1 MMMKRVLTLC
11 ASVLACSAACAE
23 GYAGAVAALSRV
35 DFGCTPGY
43 SCDYKGHGG
52 KLYAGTQL
60 SANNSLDLGVGKLDA
75 VEFAYL
81 KFGGARASLPAPDAF
96 NPALHESALTDA
108 VAVAAVAHFPVVDQ
122 FAIVAKLGVAYVS
135 STLRKAQDAT
145 SLGESTENH
154 VQPYGAIGLE
164 YAIPNVVKIVGS
176 LDMTRY
182 KVGSRKGNARMIGIG
197 AETNF

>member
-1 MMMKRVLTLC
+1 MKRVLTLC
-11 ASVLACSAACAE
+11 ASVLACSAASAE
-23 GYAGAVAALSRV
+23 GYAGAVVALSRV
-35 DFGCTPGY
+35 EFGCTSGY

-60 SANNSLDLGVGKLDA
+60 SANHSVDLGVGKLDA
-75 VEFAYL
+75 LEFAYL
-81 KFGGARASLPAPDAF
+81 KFGGARGNLDVPDPF
-96 NPALHESALTDA
+96 NPQSYNESALSDA
-108 VAVAAVAHFPVVDQ
+108 VAVAGVAHFPVVDQ
-122 FAIVAKLGVAYVS
+122 FAIVAKLGLAYVS
-135 STLRKAQDAT
+135 STVRTAQNGK
-145 SLGESTENH
+145 SLGETTENH
-154 VQPYGAIGLE
+154 VQPYGALGLE